1 MIKSLYA
8 LLLFGVIAI
17 SCATTEHVSEE
28 SSEPQ
33 ETQEQL
39 VSEDRGPDW
48 YNHAVRS
55 FSDSTSFF
63 GAGLAVAS
71 DSLAAYE
78 ESLNQAKGYLNYS
91 IDSYGEEIR
100 NELLEGAN
108 GDQFGSRA
116 FIRSLRNAVKNLE
129 LSEDAVEIEVE
140 HIEKEE
146 SVHRVYTKVRI
157 GKETAIKMLEAGINN
172 ETFSR
177 SLRNGYSR

>member
-1 MIKSLYA
+1 MIKSFYA
-8 LLLFGVIAI
+8 LLFIGFLTA
-17 SCATTEHVSEE
+17 SCATTEQVSEQASE
-28 SSEPQ
+28 SQ
-33 ETQEQL
+33 ETQER
-39 VSEDRGPDW
+39 VVEDHGPDW

-91 IDSYGEEIR
+91 IDSYAEEIR
-100 NELLEGAN
+100 NELSEGAN
-108 GDQFGSRA
+108 GDQFGSRT

-129 LSEDAVEIEVE
+129 LSEDALEIEVE

-146 SVHRVYTKVRI
+146 SVHHVYTKLRI
-157 GKETAIKMLEAGINN
+157 GKETAIDMLEADINH
-172 ETFSR
+172 EPFTR
-177 SLRNGYSR
+177 SLRDGYSR